1 LPSLRDIRARIR
13 SVQNTRKITKAY
25 QVVAATKLRRAQQA
39 VQMARPYA
47 DKMLE
52 VLATTSELATEYQ
65 HPFLQRRD
73 GERAVVIL
81 VTTDKGLCGAINVN
95 AIRAANRHL
104 LDNHLKGRWVT
115 IGKKGRDFLARFGRD
130 IIADASELGD
140 NPAFAAILPA
150 ITVALQ
156 EYEKGEADTV
166 LLVYEKWIS
175 TLRQEPT
182 VRTLL
187 PIEIP
192 EQATDG
198 RDVTPDRQGAANP
211 TTNADY
217 IYEPSAEEVLD
228 ALLPRYVETQV
239 FQAVLENKAS
249 EWSARMIA
257 MQNATDAAG
266 ELIDSLTLFMNKVR
280 QAMITTELME
290 IVSGAEA
297 LRSSES

>member
-1 LPSLRDIRARIR
+1 LPSLRDIRGRIR

-39 VQMARPYA
+39 VQTARPYA

-52 VLATTSELATEYQ
+52 VLATTSELATEYK
-65 HPFLQRRD
+65 HPFLQRREGD
-73 GERAVVIL
+73 RAVVIL

-115 IGKKGRDFLARFGRD
+115 IGKKGRDFLARFGRE

-140 NPAFAAILPA
+140 HPSFAAILPA

-156 EYEKGEADTV
+156 EYERGEADTV
-166 LLVYEKWIS
+166 LLVFEKWIS

-182 VRTLL
+182 VRVLL
-187 PIEIP
+187 PIVIP
-192 EQATDG
+192 QQEAKGT
-198 RDVTPDRQGAANP
+198 QGGSGGARP

-217 IYEPSAEEVLD
+217 IYEPDAEAVLN

-266 ELIDSLTLFMNKVR
+266 ELIDSLTLYMNKVR

-297 LRSSES
+297 LRSSGS

>member
-1 LPSLRDIRARIR
+1 LPSLRDIRGRIR

-25 QVVAATKLRRAQQA
+25 QVVSATKLRRAQQA
-39 VQMARPYA
+39 VQTARPYA
-47 DKMLE
+47 EKMLE
-52 VLATTSELATEYQ
+52 VLETTSERATEYR
-65 HPFLQRRD
+65 HPFLQKRD
-73 GERAVVIL
+73 GDRAVVIL
-81 VTTDKGLCGAINVN
+81 LTTDKGLCGALNVN
-95 AIRAANRHL
+95 AIRAANRYL
-104 LDNHLKGRWVT
+104 LDNHLKARWVT

-166 LLVYEKWIS
+166 LLVYEKWVS

-192 EQATDG
+192 K
-198 RDVTPDRQGAANP
+198 RQPVVGQGTAQP
-211 TTNADY
+211 STTSDY

-239 FQAVLENKAS
+239 YQAVLENKAS

-266 ELIDSLTLFMNKVR
+266 ELIDSLTLYMNKVR

-290 IVSGAEA
+290 IVGGAEA
-297 LRSSES
+297 LRSSTN

>member
-1 LPSLRDIRARIR
+1 MPSLRDIRGRIR
-13 SVQNTRKITKAY
+13 SIQNTKKITKAY
-25 QVVAATKLRRAQQA
+25 QVVAATKLRRAQHA
-39 VQMARPYA
+39 VQTARPYA

-52 VLATTSELATEYQ
+52 VLETTSELATEYR
-65 HPFLQRRD
+65 HPFLQRRE
-73 GERAVVIL
+73 GRRAIVIL

-95 AIRAANRHL
+95 ALRAANRHL
-104 LDNHLKGRWVT
+104 VDNQLKGRWVT

-130 IIADASELGD
+130 IISDASELGD
-140 NPAFAAILPA
+140 YPSFAAILPA

-192 EQATDG
+192 KQERAAG
-198 RDVTPDRQGAANP
+198 EAGARP
-211 TTNADY
+211 STSADY

-266 ELIDSLTLFMNKVR
+266 ELIDALTLFMNKVR

-290 IVSGAEA
+290 IVGGSEA
-297 LRSSES
+297 LRSSGS

>member
-1 LPSLRDIRARIR
+1 
-13 SVQNTRKITKAY
+13 
-25 QVVAATKLRRAQQA
+25 VV
-39 VQMARPYA
+39 V
-47 DKMLE
+47 
-52 VLATTSELATEYQ
+52 
-65 HPFLQRRD
+65 
-73 GERAVVIL
+73 L

-115 IGKKGRDFLARFGRD
+115 IGRKGRDFLARFGRE
-130 IIADASELGD
+130 IIADSSELGD

-166 LLVYEKWIS
+166 LLVFEKWIS

-182 VRTLL
+182 VRVLL
-187 PIEIP
+187 PVEIP
-192 EQATDG
+192 TRQQAQSG
-198 RDVTPDRQGAANP
+198 EGGAQP
-211 TTNADY
+211 SRTADY
-217 IYEPSAEEVLD
+217 VYEPGPEEVLD

-239 FQAVLENKAS
+239 YQAVLENKAS
-249 EWSARMIA
+249 EHSARMIA

-266 ELIDSLTLFMNKVR
+266 ELIDSLTLYMNKVR

-290 IVSGAEA
+290 IVGGAEA
-297 LRSSES
+297 LRSAQN

>member
-1 LPSLRDIRARIR
+1 LPSLRDIRGRIR

-25 QVVAATKLRRAQQA
+25 QVVSATKLRRAQQA
-39 VQMARPYA
+39 VQTARPYA
-47 DKMLE
+47 EKMLE
-52 VLATTSELATEYQ
+52 VLETTSERATEYK
-65 HPFLQRRD
+65 HPFLQRREGD
-73 GERAVVIL
+73 RAVVVL

-115 IGKKGRDFLARFGRD
+115 IGRKGRDFLARFGRE
-130 IIADASELGD
+130 IIADSSELGD

-166 LLVYEKWIS
+166 LLVFEKWIS

-182 VRTLL
+182 VRVLL
-187 PIEIP
+187 PVEIP
-192 EQATDG
+192 TREQAQSG
-198 RDVTPDRQGAANP
+198 EGGAQP
-211 TTNADY
+211 SRTADY
-217 IYEPSAEEVLD
+217 VYEPGPEEVLD

-239 FQAVLENKAS
+239 YQAVLENKAS
-249 EWSARMIA
+249 EHSARMIA

-266 ELIDSLTLFMNKVR
+266 ELIDSLTLYMNKVR

-290 IVSGAEA
+290 IVGGAEA
-297 LRSSES
+297 LRSAQN

>member
-1 LPSLRDIRARIR
+1 MPSLRDIRGRIR
-13 SVQNTRKITKAY
+13 SIQNTKKITKAY
-25 QVVAATKLRRAQQA
+25 QVVSATKLRRAQQA
-39 VQMARPYA
+39 VQTARPYA

-52 VLATTSELATEYQ
+52 VLETTSERATEYR

-73 GERAVVIL
+73 GDRAVVIL
-81 VTTDKGLCGAINVN
+81 VTTDKGLCGALNVN
-95 AIRAANRHL
+95 AVRAATRFL
-104 LDNHLKGRWVT
+104 TQNHLKGRWVT

-140 NPAFAAILPA
+140 SPAFAAILPA

-192 EQATDG
+192 
-198 RDVTPDRQGAANP
+198 RQEEAGEGQVQP
-211 TTNADY
+211 TTTADY
-217 IYEPSAEEVLD
+217 IYEPGPEEVLD
-228 ALLPRYVETQV
+228 ALLPRYVESQV
-239 FQAVLENKAS
+239 YQAVLENKAS
-249 EWSARMIA
+249 EHSARMIA

-266 ELIDSLTLFMNKVR
+266 DLIDSLTLYMNKVR
-280 QAMITTELME
+280 QSMITTELME
-290 IVSGAEA
+290 IVGGAEA
-297 LRSSES
+297 LRSSAM

>member
-1 LPSLRDIRARIR
+1 LPSLRDIRGRIR
-13 SVQNTRKITKAY
+13 SIQNTKKITKAY

-39 VQMARPYA
+39 VQTARPYA

-52 VLATTSELATEYQ
+52 VLATTSELATEYR

-73 GERAVVIL
+73 GDRAVVIL

-95 AIRAANRHL
+95 ALRAANRYL

-115 IGKKGRDFLARFGRD
+115 IGKKGRDFLVRFGRD

-140 NPAFAAILPA
+140 HPSFAAILPA

-192 EQATDG
+192 KQEEAAGQPG
-198 RDVTPDRQGAANP
+198 GAKP
-211 TTNADY
+211 STTADY
-217 IYEPSAEEVLD
+217 IYEPSAEQVLD

-297 LRSSES
+297 LRSSGS

>member
-1 LPSLRDIRARIR
+1 MPSLRDIRGRIR
-13 SVQNTRKITKAY
+13 SISNTKKITKAY

-39 VQMARPYA
+39 VQTARPYA
-47 DKMLE
+47 DKMVE
-52 VLATTSELATEYQ
+52 VLTTTSELATEYV

-73 GERAVVIL
+73 GNRAVVVL

-95 AIRAANRHL
+95 SLRAANRHL
-104 LDNHLKGRWVT
+104 LDNQLKGRWVT

-140 NPAFAAILPA
+140 YPSFAAILPA

-166 LLVYEKWIS
+166 LLVYEKWVS

-187 PIEIP
+187 PLEIP
-192 EQATDG
+192 REEKAPG
-198 RDVTPDRQGAANP
+198 AGAAQP
-211 TTNADY
+211 STVADY

-290 IVSGAEA
+290 IVGGAEA
-297 LRSSES
+297 LRSSDS

>member
-1 LPSLRDIRARIR
+1 LPSLRDIRGRIR
-13 SVQNTRKITKAY
+13 SIQNTKKITKAY

-39 VQMARPYA
+39 VQTARPYA

-52 VLATTSELATEYQ
+52 VLATTSELATEYK
-65 HPFLQRRD
+65 HPFLQRRE
-73 GERAVVIL
+73 GKRAVVIL

-95 AIRAANRHL
+95 ALRAANRHL
-104 LDNHLKGRWVT
+104 LDNQLQGRWVT

-140 NPAFAAILPA
+140 YPSFAAILPA

-156 EYEKGEADTV
+156 EYEKGDADTV

-192 EQATDG
+192 KQEETA
-198 RDVTPDRQGAANP
+198 GAARP
-211 TTNADY
+211 STNADY
-217 IYEPSAEEVLD
+217 IYEPGAEEVLD

-257 MQNATDAAG
+257 MQNATEAAG

-297 LRSSES
+297 LRSSGS

>member
-1 LPSLRDIRARIR
+1 MPSLRDIRGRIR
-13 SVQNTRKITKAY
+13 SIQNTKKITKAY

-39 VQMARPYA
+39 VQTARPYA

-52 VLATTSELATEYQ
+52 VLATTSELATEYK
-65 HPFLQRRD
+65 HPFLQRRE
-73 GERAVVIL
+73 GKRAVVVL

-95 AIRAANRHL
+95 ALRAANRYL
-104 LDNHLKGRWVT
+104 LDNQLTGRWVT
-115 IGKKGRDFLARFGRD
+115 IGKKGRDFLSRFGRD
-130 IIADASELGD
+130 IVADASELGD
-140 NPAFAAILPA
+140 YPSFAAILPA

-192 EQATDG
+192 KQAEAPSGTG
-198 RDVTPDRQGAANP
+198 GARP
-211 TTNADY
+211 STTADY
-217 IYEPSAEEVLD
+217 IYEPGAEEVLD

-297 LRSSES
+297 LRSSGS